1 MGASSKTTPGRRVGK
16 GRKVGG
22 GKRRPPPLT
31 LSVRGFKSLRDPVE
45 VQLRPLTLL
54 SGRNSSGKS
63 SLMQPLLL
71 LKQTL
76 EAPLD
81 YGPLRLDGPNVHFS
95 EARQLFWQGKSKADK
110 TMELVIGVGRGSRCE
125 FVFSRGTRGLG
136 LDRVEVRYEDGH
148 RTTFQEDSDPEEV
161 LRDFTVPR
169 DIADARFKRSKFCL
183 EVVIALDSDDFDVP
197 AGSVEMEIQAFA
209 TQVVERLFHVPGLR
223 GNPERFY
230 PITAVGDRFPGPFP
244 PYTASV
250 LARWM
255 SQRDE
260 RLDIVAEQLR
270 ELGLTWKVE
279 ARRLDDTRLELRVA
293 RTYAP
298 QRGGA
303 KDLVNVADVGFGVS
317 QVLPVV
323 VALLAAK
330 KGDIVHIEQPEI
342 HLHPA
347 AQARLAQPLAA
358 AAKRGV
364 IVVAETHSPLLLR
377 AVQQLV
383 ADGTMP
389 ARDVALHWF
398 RRDDD
403 GATQI
408 TTAELHADGTYGDW
422 PEDFASTEMDEE
434 LQLLAAM
441 AGTDQ

>member
-1 MGASSKTTPGRRVGK
+1 MGASSKKKVGR

-22 GKRRPPPLT
+22 RRKGGVALPRPLT
-31 LSVRGFKSLRDPVE
+31 LSVHGFKSLRDRVE
-45 VQLRPLTLL
+45 VELRPLTLL

-76 EAPLD
+76 EAPFD

-95 EARQLFWQGKSKADK
+95 EAQQLFWQGKSKKDK
-110 TMELVIGVGRGSRCE
+110 AAEFAIGLDRGSGCE
-125 FVFSRGTRGLG
+125 FVFSRGRQRLD
-136 LDRVEVRYEDGH
+136 LDRVEIRHSDGN
-148 RTTFQEDSDPEEV
+148 RVVLREDSDPEKV
-161 LRDFTVPR
+161 LREVDWPQDLV
-169 DIADARFKRSKFCL
+169 DESKFKRTKFSL
-183 EVVIALDSDDFDVP
+183 DLILGMGSEEPEIAAWSP
-197 AGSVEMEIQAFA
+197 ETRIQAFVI
-209 TQVVERLFHVPGLR
+209 QVVERLLHVPGLR
-223 GNPERFY
+223 GNPQRFY
-230 PITAVGDRFPGPFP
+230 PATAVGDRFPGIFP

-250 LARWM
+250 IAQWGSNQDAR
-255 SQRDE
+255 SS
-260 RLDIVAEQLR
+260 LVAEQLR
-270 ELGLTWKVE
+270 ALGLTWKVE

-293 RTYAP
+293 RTYEP
-298 QRGGA
+298 LRGGA

-317 QVLPVV
+317 QVLPVL
-323 VALLAAK
+323 VALLVAK

-383 ADGTMP
+383 ADGALPT
-389 ARDVALHWF
+389 RDVALHWF

-403 GATQI
+403 GATHI

-422 PEDFASTEMDEE
+422 PEDFASTEMDVEI
-434 LQLLAAM
+434 QLLAAM
-441 AGTDQ
+441 AGK